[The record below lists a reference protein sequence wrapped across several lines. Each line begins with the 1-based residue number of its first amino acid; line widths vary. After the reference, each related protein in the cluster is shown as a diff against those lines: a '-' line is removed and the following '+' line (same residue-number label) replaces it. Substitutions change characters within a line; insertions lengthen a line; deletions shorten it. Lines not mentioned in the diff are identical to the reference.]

1 MPSVDRTL
9 SIIVIAYNEE
19 QGIERCLRSLL
30 AQQTTVDY
38 EVIVVDDGSS
48 DQTANIVR
56 GMSET
61 DPRLRLII
69 HETNLGRGAAR
80 RTGHDATNSPLVA
93 FIDADIEI
101 PPNWVDRCVLELK
114 TCSAVSG
121 LACPDGDCAVIWRI
135 FQPVIRE
142 RRGPAAITGNNVMYR
157 AEALRAEPFDAQSRL
172 GEDFRQASR
181 LAARGLVL
189 RTVLELK
196 VTHRESRTYLGAIKW
211 MWALGV
217 DAATHPIELRMFRL
231 PDLTWIVWFGFT
243 LAAVLAASV
252 GAVPWWAVPAC
263 FGSTTLVVDLAYIY
277 SRFHLWPKS
286 IRWVGAAIAN
296 VPLMATYLVGR
307 TWGLIIFAF
316 PQRRL
321 KLGL

>member
-1 MPSVDRTL
+1 MSSVDRNL

-19 QGIERCLRSLL
+19 QGIERCLASLL

-38 EVIVVDDGSS
+38 EVIVVDDGSR
-48 DQTANIVR
+48 DQTAKIVR
-56 GMSET
+56 GIGET
-61 DPRLRLII
+61 DQRLRLIN

-80 RTGHDATNSPLVA
+80 RTGQDATNSPLVA
-93 FIDADIEI
+93 FIDADIEV
-101 PPNWVDRCVLELK
+101 PPNWVDRCVQELK

-135 FQPVIRE
+135 FKPGIRE

-157 AEALRAEPFDAQSRL
+157 AEALSAEPFDVQSRL

-196 VTHRESRTYLGAIKW
+196 VTHRESRTYLGALKW

-217 DAATHPIELRMFRL
+217 DAATHPIELGTFRL
-231 PDLTWIVWFGFT
+231 PDFTWILWIGST
-243 LAAVLAASV
+243 LMSVIAASV
-252 GAVPWWAVPAC
+252 GVVPWWAVPAC
-263 FGSTTLVVDLAYIY
+263 FGSTTLIVDLAYIY
-277 SRFHLWPKS
+277 SRFQLWPKP
-286 IRWVGAAIAN
+286 IRWVGAASAN

-307 TWGLIIFAF
+307 TWGLMIFAL

-321 KLGL
+321 KLRL